1 MSLEEEK
8 EKIETLNRL
17 EREKDIKSLL
27 KEYRFLPDIDE
38 GDISLIPRTYAV
50 NILKKCLSQIEH
62 AWQSFELSIKEYAI
76 EFLKEVNNRESLLIL
91 TKCLLKEDINDIQ
104 LQIIAALKGSEQLDE
119 IKDFFYESIESISG
133 RKFELLSDVISCFE
147 EPRILKTILLKLK
160 NKCPTGHPSCIED
173 VIPENS
179 VFIGHCFSRKKKDKM
194 RPHINNAILV
204 FDKECKPYYADLDMS
219 GGDFFCKICRKIQ
232 SARFGI
238 YDLSRNYKNIFMK
251 YFFKKYCLPNPNVML
266 ELGMSLAFGKKTIII
281 MEYGQKL
288 PSDLIRTETIFY
300 QDHKDLEE
308 QLKAKIPQVLRRI

>member
-1 MSLEEEK
+1 MSLEDEK
-8 EKIETLNRL
+8 VETLNRL
-17 EREKDIKSLL
+17 KREKDIISLL
-27 KEYRFLPDIDE
+27 KEYHFLPDTPE
-38 GDISLIPRTYAV
+38 GDISPFLRTHAFNLI
-50 NILKKCLSQIEH
+50 KDCLDQIEH
-62 AWQSFELSIKEYAI
+62 AWKNFELSLKEYAI
-76 EFLKEVNNRESLLIL
+76 EFLKELNNRESLLIL

-104 LQIIAALKGSEQLDE
+104 LQIIAVLKGSEQLDE

-133 RKFELLSDVISCFE
+133 RKFELLSDVVSCFE
-147 EPRILKTILLKLK
+147 EPPILKTILLKLK
-160 NKCPTGHPSCIED
+160 NKCPTGHPSCAED

-204 FDKECKPYYADLDMS
+204 FDKECKPYYADLDMP

-238 YDLSRNYKNIFMK
+238 YDLSRDCKNIFIK
-251 YFFKKYCLPNPNVML
+251 ILFKKHCQPNPNVML

-281 MEYGQKL
+281 MECGEEL

-300 QDHKDLEE
+300 RDYKDLEE
-308 QLKAKIPQVLRRI
+308 QLKVKIPQVLKRN

>member
-1 MSLEEEK
+1 MSLED

-17 EREKDIKSLL
+17 KREKDIKSLL
-27 KEYRFLPDIDE
+27 REYHFLPDIPDPE
-38 GDISLIPRTYAV
+38 SDISPFPRSQAFIY
-50 NILKKCLSQIEH
+50 LKDFLDQIDH
-62 AWQSFELSIKEYAI
+62 AWNNFELPTKEYAI

-104 LQIIAALKGSEQLDE
+104 LQIIASLKCSEQLEE
-119 IKDFFYESIESISG
+119 IKDFFYESIENISG

-173 VIPENS
+173 IIPENF
-179 VFIGHCFSRKKKDKM
+179 VFIGHCFSKKKKDKM
-194 RPHINNAILV
+194 RPHINNALLL

-238 YDLSRNYKNIFMK
+238 YDLSRDYKNVFMK
-251 YFFKKYCLPNPNVML
+251 YFFEKYFLPNPNVML

-281 MEYGQKL
+281 VEYGQEL

-300 QDHKDLEE
+300 KDYKDLEE
-308 QLKAKIPQVLRRI
+308 QLKAKIPQVLKRI